1 MSEVKYTTTHEWIEV
16 IDSEGIVG
24 ITERAQLTYGKVVF
38 VELPAVGDEFEQ
50 EDTISRVEA
59 VDGGTF
65 PVHAPVTGEIIEVNS
80 VLEEDADLINR
91 SPEGD
96 GWICK
101 MTIEG
106 PRELEIL
113 MGEDDY
119 EKYEEEELDEEEYL
133 TETDFYGDE
142 EAY

>member
-16 IDSEGIVG
+16 IDSEGITG
-24 ITERAQLTYGKVVF
+24 ITERAQLTYGEVVF
-38 VELPAVGDEFEQ
+38 VEPPAVGDEFEQ
-50 EDTISRVEA
+50 EDIIGRVEA
-59 VDGGTF
+59 ADGGTF
-65 PVHAPVTGEIIEVNS
+65 SVHAPVTGEIIEVNS

-119 EKYEEEELDEEEYL
+119 EKYEEEEFDEEEYL